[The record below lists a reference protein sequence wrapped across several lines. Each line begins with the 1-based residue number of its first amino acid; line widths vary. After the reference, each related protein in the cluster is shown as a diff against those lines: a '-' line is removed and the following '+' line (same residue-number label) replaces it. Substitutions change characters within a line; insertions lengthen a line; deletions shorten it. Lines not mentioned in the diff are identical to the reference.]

1 MVRVEFDTAI
11 AMAATRRDRSMLRR
25 ITDMPAG
32 TIGFEAV
39 GEVEDDD
46 WEEAVEP
53 LLRQE
58 IAAGRNVRLLYLI
71 STAAREVEGDAMSA
85 DTGFRMRHATSYERV
100 AVVSDEDWIRP
111 ALRALSFM
119 LPGRA
124 KGFRVRDLAEAKAWL
139 AQAEAS

>member
-1 MVRVEFDTAI
+1 
-11 AMAATRRDRSMLRR
+11 MLRT

-46 WEEAVEP
+46 WEETVEP

-71 STAAREVEGDAMSA
+71 GTEARDVEGDAMSA
-85 DTGFRMRHATSYERV
+85 DTGFRVRHATSYERV

-111 ALRALSFM
+111 ALRALSFL
-119 LPGRA
+119 LPGKA
-124 KGFRVRDLAEAKAWL
+124 QGFRVRDLAKAKAWL
-139 AQAEAS
+139 AEDGA